1 MKSFPDHLKSI
12 REILLYA
19 YIWQIPFSWRII
31 FDPSRSQWNPRFSEY
46 MDLSLYLGEV
56 FIAFAL
62 LTHIL
67 EYKMQNKSIYR
78 YLKEKWYKLF
88 HVEHG
93 PSYFIFGILLV
104 SINLLLSI
112 DPLLSLVSL
121 LHIASLLGF
130 IILFLNIYVSRGT
143 KFVRNVLI
151 ILFLSLIIQFAIA
164 FLQVLSNSSIGL
176 TFLNE
181 SKLSLEMVNVAKS
194 NIFSNTFLRGYGT
207 FLHPNILA
215 AYAIVVS
222 VFSIYIHRSNMFH
235 VKHYLRASI
244 LIVSGITIALSQSK
258 IALILFF
265 LLLLWYLNEKF
276 KLFHVKQ
283 LLKCIAIVILV
294 GITSLVILNHDAGES
309 FQTRMNQFS
318 LQSKATPKEFLIG
331 SGLGTY
337 RLSYDEP
344 ANNWWIYEPV
354 HFVPFIVFKE
364 LGIFIAAGLL
374 AYLIILIVR
383 VPRETFNRTAIVGAF
398 ILYIAITDH
407 FPWDIYQGSSFVAIS
422 VLILYIDKY
431 IEK

>member
-1 MKSFPDHLKSI
+1 MKSFPDNLKSI

-31 FDPSRSQWNPRFSEY
+31 FDPSRSQWNPRFNEY
-46 MDLSLYLGEV
+46 MDISLYLGEV

-67 EYKMQNKSIYR
+67 EYKRQNKSILS
-78 YLKEKWYKLF
+78 YLREKWYKLF

-93 PSYFIFGILLV
+93 FLYFAFGILLV

-121 LHIASLLGF
+121 FHIASLIGF
-130 IILFLNIYVSRGT
+130 IVLFLNIYVSRGT
-143 KFVRNVLI
+143 KFVQNVFA

-164 FLQVLSNSSIGL
+164 LLQVLNSSSIGL
-176 TFLNE
+176 VFLNE
-181 SKLSLEMVNVAKS
+181 SRLSLEMENVAKS

-215 AYAIVVS
+215 AYAILVA
-222 VFSIYIHRSNMFH
+222 VFSIFIHRSNLFH
-235 VKHYLRASI
+235 VKHYLQISI
-244 LIVSGITIALSQSK
+244 LITSGITVALSQSK
-258 IALILFF
+258 VAIILFF
-265 LLLLWYLNEKF
+265 LLLVWYLNEKF

-283 LLKCIAIVILV
+283 LLKYIVIVILV
-294 GITSLVILNHDAGES
+294 GIPSLIILNYDARES
-309 FQTRMNQFS
+309 FQTRVSQIS
-318 LQSKATPKEFLIG
+318 LQSKITSKEFLVG

-344 ANNWWIYEPV
+344 ANNWWIYEPA

-364 LGIFIAAGLL
+364 LGIFISMGALV
-374 AYLIILIVR
+374 YFIILIVH
-383 VPRETFNRTAIVGAF
+383 VPRETFNRTAIAGAF
-398 ILYIAITDH
+398 ILYVAITDH
-407 FPWDIYQGSSFVAIS
+407 FFWDIYQGSSFVAIS
-422 VLILYIDKY
+422 VLILYIDKS
-431 IEK
+431 ID

>member
-12 REILLYA
+12 RETLLYA

-31 FDPSRSQWNPRFSEY
+31 FDPSRSQWNPHFSEY
-46 MDLSLYLGEV
+46 MDLSIYLGEV

-62 LTHIL
+62 ITHIL
-67 EYKMQNKSIYR
+67 EYKINKKSIIS

-93 PSYFIFGILLV
+93 IPYFAFGILLV

-121 LHIASLLGF
+121 LHIASLIGF
-130 IILFLNIYVSRGT
+130 IVLFLNIYVSRGT

-151 ILFLSLIIQFAIA
+151 ILFFSLFVQCAIA
-164 FLQVLSNSSIGL
+164 FLQVLNSSSIGL
-176 TFLNE
+176 IFLNE
-181 SKLSLEMVNVAKS
+181 SRLSLEIENVAKS

-215 AYAIVVS
+215 AYAILVA
-222 VFSIYIHRSNMFH
+222 VFSIFIHRSNLFH
-235 VKHYLRASI
+235 VKHYLQASI
-244 LIVSGITIALSQSK
+244 LIVSGITITLSQSK
-258 IALILFF
+258 LALTLFF
-265 LLLLWYLNEKF
+265 LLLVWYINEKF

-283 LLKCIAIVILV
+283 LLKYIAIVILV
-294 GITSLVILNHDAGES
+294 SIPSLIILNHDAGES
-309 FQTRMNQFS
+309 FQTRVNQFS
-318 LQSKATPKEFLIG
+318 FQFKTTPKEFFIG

-344 ANNWWIYEPV
+344 AANWWIYEPV
-354 HFVPFIVFKE
+354 HLVPIIVLKE
-364 LGIFIAAGLL
+364 LGIFISMWLL
-374 AYLIILIVR
+374 AYLIILTVH
-383 VPRETFNRTAIVGAF
+383 VPHETFNRTAIAGAF
-398 ILYIAITDH
+398 ILYVAITDH
-407 FPWDIYQGSSFVAIS
+407 FFWDIYQGSSFVAIS
-422 VLILYIDKY
+422 VLILYIDIK